1 MYFKKIE
8 FSVLIGLCITLA
20 LSCFDFSYKCENIR
34 QSVFRLHILANS
46 NSEYDQKLKIKVRD
60 RLLYEGLEVFANSED
75 LEETILLAEENL
87 DKFISCANDELI
99 KNGCNKSVLAEVS
112 PCYFNTRTYGETTL
126 PAGVYDALQIKIGE
140 GKGRNW
146 WCVMYPSLCVSSC
159 TKEMSDVLPKEETKI
174 VENKEKYIFKFKI
187 VEFFESIKEYLKHN
201 ID

>member
-60 RLLYEGLEVFANSED
+60 RLLNEGLEVFANSED

-99 KNGCNKSVLAEVS
+99 KNIINYDEKNYCCKLADFMERIGSYEDGHATSCS
-112 PCYFNTRTYGETTL
+112 PC
-126 PAGVYDALQIKIGE
+126 
-140 GKGRNW
+140 
-146 WCVMYPSLCVSSC
+146 
-159 TKEMSDVLPKEETKI
+159 
-174 VENKEKYIFKFKI
+174 
-187 VEFFESIKEYLKHN
+187 
-201 ID
+201 